1 MSVTKELLTRC
12 KEETDK
18 KTILTI
24 FQNNLEARSY
34 KIREAAALEIGSLA
48 SIMGQEAFSTVLLE
62 PFLKLF
68 KDSYVDVQNNALKH
82 MPPLPKSLSKETF
95 TQQVFPFLTTL
106 SSDKTAM
113 ITYGFLLFSDV

>member
-68 KDSYVDVQNNALKH
+68 KDSYVDVKNNAIKQ
-82 MPPLPKSLSKETF
+82 MPALAKCLSKETF

-113 ITYGFLLFSDV
+113 IT

>member
-1 MSVTKELLTRC
+1 MTVTKELLTRC
-12 KEETDK
+12 KEENDK

-48 SIMGQEAFSTVLLE
+48 SIMGQEAFITVLLE

-68 KDSYVDVQNNALKH
+68 KDSYVDVKNNAIKQ
-82 MPPLPKSLSKETF
+82 MTPLAKCLPKETF

-113 ITYGFLLFSDV
+113 IT